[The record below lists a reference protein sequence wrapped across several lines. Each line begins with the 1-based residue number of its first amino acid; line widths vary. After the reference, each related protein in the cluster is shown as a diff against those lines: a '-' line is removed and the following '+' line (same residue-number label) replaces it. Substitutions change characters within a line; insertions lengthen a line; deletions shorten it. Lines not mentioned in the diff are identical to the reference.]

1 MCKESISPFSIVDKF
16 NEGLKLFNKE
26 LQVVKREGKEIYSID
41 ILDINESGETEGVT
55 TFAENLK
62 EEELF
67 DFVVDACYSI
77 TNGNDD
83 EEVNKDNLI
92 SFKIVRG
99 GTHEMPALIYAFT
112 SVDLY
117 FHDFDTDGIERVS
130 SGSIDDY
137 RDRNGEFCV
146 HKDDYDVAQQQI
158 YEHDEL
164 GIEH

>member
-1 MCKESISPFSIVDKF
+1 MDKESNYPFDIVDAF

-26 LQVVKREGKEIYSID
+26 LQIVQREGTDRFSID
-41 ILDINESGETEGVT
+41 IIDINEDGERLGIN
-55 TFAENLK
+55 TFAENLS

-67 DFVVDACYSI
+67 DFVIDASYSI
-77 TNGNDD
+77 TNGND
-83 EEVNKDNLI
+83 EEKIDKDDLI

-112 SVDLY
+112 SVDLF
-117 FHDFDTDGIERVS
+117 FHDFDTDGIERVAT
-130 SGSIDDY
+130 GSIDDY
-137 RDRNGEFCV
+137 KDRNGEFCV
-146 HKDDYDVAQQQI
+146 HKDDYEVAQQQI

>member
-1 MCKESISPFSIVDKF
+1 MDKESNYPFDIVDSF

-26 LQVVKREGKEIYSID
+26 LQIVQREGTDRFSID
-41 ILDINESGETEGVT
+41 IIDINDDGETLGIN
-55 TFAENLK
+55 TFAENLS

-67 DFVVDACYSI
+67 DFVIDASYSI
-77 TNGNDD
+77 TNGND
-83 EEVNKDNLI
+83 EEVNKDDLI

-112 SVDLY
+112 SVDLF

-146 HKDDYDVAQQQI
+146 HKDDYEVAQQQI

>member
-1 MCKESISPFSIVDKF
+1 MDKESNYPFDIVDAF
-16 NEGLKLFNKE
+16 NEGLKMFNKE
-26 LQVVKREGKEIYSID
+26 LQIVQREGTELFSID
-41 ILDINESGETEGVT
+41 IIDINEDGETLGIN
-55 TFAENLK
+55 TFAENLS
-62 EEELF
+62 EDELF
-67 DFVVDACYSI
+67 DFVIDASYSI
-77 TNGNDD
+77 TNGND
-83 EEVNKDNLI
+83 EEVNKDDLI

-99 GTHEMPALIYAFT
+99 GTHDMPALIYAFT
-112 SVDLY
+112 SVDLF

>member
-1 MCKESISPFSIVDKF
+1 MDKESNYPFDIVDKF

-26 LQVVKREGKEIYSID
+26 LQIVRHEGTNSYCID
-41 ILDINESGETEGVT
+41 ILDIDENGETKSIT
-55 TFAENLK
+55 TFANNLA
-62 EEELF
+62 EDELF

-83 EEVNKDNLI
+83 EKIDKDDLI

-112 SVDLY
+112 SVDLF
-117 FHDFDTDGIERVS
+117 FHDFDTDGIERVAT
-130 SGSIDDY
+130 GSIDDY
-137 RDRNGEFCV
+137 KDRNGEFCV
-146 HKDDYDVAQQQI
+146 HKDDYEVAQQQI

>member
-1 MCKESISPFSIVDKF
+1 MDKESNYPFDIVDKF
-16 NEGLKLFNKE
+16 NDGLKLFNKE
-26 LQVVKREGKEIYSID
+26 LQIVQREGTDRFSID
-41 ILDINESGETEGVT
+41 IIDINDDGETLGT
-55 TFAENLK
+55 NTFAENLS

-67 DFVVDACYSI
+67 DFVIDASYSI
-77 TNGNDD
+77 TNGND
-83 EEVNKDNLI
+83 EEVNKDDLI

-112 SVDLY
+112 SVDLF

>member
-1 MCKESISPFSIVDKF
+1 MDKESNYPFDIVDKF

-26 LQVVKREGKEIYSID
+26 LQIVQREGTDRFSID
-41 ILDINESGETEGVT
+41 IIDINENGETLGIN
-55 TFAENLK
+55 TFAENLS

-67 DFVVDACYSI
+67 DFVIDASYSI
-77 TNGNDD
+77 TNGND
-83 EEVNKDNLI
+83 EEVNKDDLI

-112 SVDLY
+112 SVDLF
-117 FHDFDTDGIERVS
+117 FHDFDTDGIEKVS
-130 SGSIDDY
+130 VDSIDEY
-137 RDRNGEFCV
+137 ESRNGEFCV
-146 HKDDYDVAQQQI
+146 HKDDYEVAQQQI